1 MMINDVVK
9 AAGKSR
15 VTREGKKEMMTDIY
29 ETIYGTRGARFITHM
44 MIMRGYRLVGI
55 VFTFFN

>member
-15 VTREGKKEMMTDIY
+15 VTREGKKEMMTYIY
-29 ETIYGTRGARFITHM
+29 ETIYGTKGARFIT
-44 MIMRGYRLVGI
+44 R
-55 VFTFFN
+55 